1 MKNIINNFRE
11 YQIELN
17 QAELTIKT
25 YCEYIENFVNEYD
38 ITVENLE
45 KISNSDFVKQW
56 LKSARWRPAVW
67 PYCRFPAWMSQQ
79 MLACY

>member
-25 YCEYIENFVNEYD
+25 YFESISETKVYD
-38 ITVENLE
+38 KWLETFIT
-45 KISNSDFVKQW
+45 K
-56 LKSARWRPAVW
+56 VW
-67 PYCRFPAWMSQQ
+67 
-79 MLACY
+79 